1 MILGAHESVAGGLHL
16 AAERGRADGAEALQV
31 FTKSARQWRSPSL
44 RADVPAAFAAACR
57 AHGIRAVVAHDSY
70 LINLAS
76 PDPRL
81 WRRSILAFADELER
95 CALLGVPFLITHPGG
110 PGDRGEAWGIDRV
123 ASALDAA
130 FALARGPGV
139 TVLLETTAGQGSQLG
154 HRFEHLGA
162 IRRAS
167 DHPGRVA
174 ACFDTQ
180 HAFAAGYDL
189 VSPDGYAA
197 TFAAFD
203 RAVGLER
210 LRAFHLNDSKRPCGS
225 RVDRHERIGLGLLG
239 DETFRRLVND
249 PAFADVPALLET
261 PPLPSGRTSFA
272 AGLRRLRALLSASG
286 PRPPSSCPRRR
297 RPPAR

>member
-1 MILGAHESVAGGLHL
+1 MILGAHESVAGGLRL
-16 AAERGRADGAEALQV
+16 APERGRADGAEALQV
-31 FTKSARQWRSPSL
+31 FTKSARQWRSPPLS
-44 RADVPAAFAAACR
+44 ADEPAAFAAACR

-81 WRRSILAFADELER
+81 WRRSIAAFADELER
-95 CALLGVPFLITHPGG
+95 CARLGVPFLITHPGV
-110 PGDRGEAWGIDRV
+110 PGDRGEPWGTDRV
-123 ASALDAA
+123 AAGLDAA
-130 FALARGPGV
+130 FARARAPRV
-139 TVLLETTAGQGSQLG
+139 TVLLETTAGQGHQLG

-167 DHPGRVA
+167 DHPGRIG

-210 LRAFHLNDSKRPCGS
+210 LRAFHLNDSKRPCGA
-225 RVDRHERIGLGLLG
+225 RVDRHERIGRGLLG
-239 DETFRRLVND
+239 DVVFRRLVND
-249 PAFADVPALLET
+249 PAFAALPGLLET
-261 PPLPSGRTSFA
+261 PPLPGGRPSFA
-272 AGLRRLRALLSASG
+272 TGLRRLRSLIA
-286 PRPPSSCPRRR
+286 
-297 RPPAR
+297 